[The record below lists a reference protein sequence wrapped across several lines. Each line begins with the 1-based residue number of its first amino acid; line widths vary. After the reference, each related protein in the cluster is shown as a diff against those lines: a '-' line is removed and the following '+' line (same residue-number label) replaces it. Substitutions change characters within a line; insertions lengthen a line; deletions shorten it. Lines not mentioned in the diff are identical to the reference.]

1 MSDRNEK
8 AADSRVKMLVSEVEI
23 DAAVRRIADEIDLY
37 AEEIF
42 KGEDGKKLFL
52 LGILKGSVVFLGD
65 LIKRIKSPIEVDFMK
80 VTPMDEGV
88 GLNIVLGLTE
98 EDITGKDIVII
109 EDIIDSGRT
118 ISRLTDYLKKC
129 GAKSVMTCTLLDKPA
144 MRVVEFAPD
153 FVGFEIPNSYV
164 VGYGLDHEGLYR
176 GLPYIGVLA

>member
-8 AADSRVKMLVSEVEI
+8 AADSRVKLLVSEVEI

-42 KGEDGKKLFL
+42 KGSDGKKLFL

-80 VTPMDEGV
+80 VSPSGADA
-88 GLNIVLGLTE
+88 GLDIILGLTE
-98 EDITGKDIVII
+98 EDITGRDIVII

-118 ISRLTDYLKKC
+118 VSRLADYLKKC

-144 MRVVEFAPD
+144 LRVVEFTPE
-153 FVGFEIPNSYV
+153 FVGFEIPDEYV
-164 VGYGLDHEGLYR
+164 VGYGLDFEGQYR
-176 GLPYIGVLA
+176 GLPFIGVLS